1 MPDLIELIASALFAI
16 AIIHTFSVPVFARL
30 SHRGG
35 RHAGLWHMLSEV
47 EAVFGV
53 WAFILLVIMAL
64 LKGTGGAVAYMDTR
78 NFTEPAFVFAIMV
91 VAASRPILELVG
103 MVVQGVARILPFRT
117 ELATYFLTLSLVPL
131 SGSFITEPAAMTL
144 AALLLRDGYFRHS
157 ERAGFKYMTLGVLFV
172 NVSIGGVLTSYAA
185 PPVLMVAH
193 TFGWDT
199 AYMATHFGWRAACA
213 VIINAAVLT
222 LICRTY
228 LLSGGLSA
236 KRYIDTEAPG
246 QPELAVAALRAPV
259 PPLVMAIHLLFLLG
273 VVLGAHHPTIFLGL
287 LMFFIGYTEAYKRHQ
302 DTLMIKEGLLVGFF
316 LAGLVV
322 LGGLQKWWL
331 QDLLAGLQPVVL
343 YWGATALT
351 ALTDNAALTYLGSMV
366 DGTSDLWRYMLVAGS
381 VTGGGLTVIANAPN
395 PAGFSILK
403 NYFPDGAISPIKL
416 LAAAAIPTLVAA
428 FMFLLPNSFG

>member
-1 MPDLIELIASALFAI
+1 
-16 AIIHTFSVPVFARL
+16 
-30 SHRGG
+30 
-35 RHAGLWHMLSEV
+35 MLSEV

-64 LKGTGGAVAYMDTR
+64 LKGTDGAVAYIDTR
-78 NFTEPAFVFAIMV
+78 DFTEPAFVFAIMV

-103 MVVQGVARILPFRT
+103 RVVQGLARILPFPT
-117 ELATYFLTLSLVPL
+117 ELASYFLTLSLVPL

-157 ERAGFKYMTLGVLFV
+157 EQAGFKYMTLGVLFV

-193 TFGWDT
+193 TFGWDA

-213 VIINAAVLT
+213 VVINAAVLT
-222 LICRTY
+222 LICRKY
-228 LLSGGLSA
+228 LLSGELGSGKGIGA
-236 KRYIDTEAPG
+236 DG
-246 QPELAVAALRAPV
+246 PELASTAPRAPV
-259 PPLVMAIHLLFLLG
+259 PALVMAIHLLFLLG
-273 VVLGAHHPTIFLGL
+273 VVLGAHHPAIFLGL

-343 YWGATALT
+343 YWGATLLT
-351 ALTDNAALTYLGSMV
+351 AVTDNAALTYLGSMV
-366 DGTSDLWRYMLVAGS
+366 G
-381 VTGGGLTVIANAPN
+381 
-395 PAGFSILK
+395 
-403 NYFPDGAISPIKL
+403 
-416 LAAAAIPTLVAA
+416 
-428 FMFLLPNSFG
+428 